1 MAAGPGTSFWSFSE
15 VTWRVLWR
23 AARQLF
29 HEITGAIFAVFAL
42 YGAVAAWRQWHS
54 RVAAWLM
61 GAAIAY
67 ALMMAGFAF
76 SSFLRARRVR

>member
-1 MAAGPGTSFWSFSE
+1 MAAGPGTSFWSFSK

>member
-1 MAAGPGTSFWSFSE
+1 MAAGPGTSFWSFSK

-29 HEITGAIFAVFAL
+29 HEVTGAIFALFAL

-54 RVAAWLM
+54 RVAAWIM
-61 GAAIAY
+61 GAAIVY
-67 ALMMAGFAF
+67 AVMMAAFAF
-76 SSFLRARRVR
+76 TSFLRARRVR